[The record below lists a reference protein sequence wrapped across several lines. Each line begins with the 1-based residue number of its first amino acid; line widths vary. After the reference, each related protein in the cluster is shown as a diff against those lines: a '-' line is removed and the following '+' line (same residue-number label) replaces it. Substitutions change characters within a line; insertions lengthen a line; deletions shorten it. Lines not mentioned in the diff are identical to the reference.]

1 MAYPELVSTSVT
13 VVNSSANLVASS
25 RQPPESPSQPGTAPT
40 ETQTDLGCLDVIR
53 KTLSNKGFSKQ
64 AIDIICASWTA
75 GTEKQYK
82 GVWDKWSGWCHKRQ
96 IDLLQASVIQVVEFL
111 TDCYHEGKGYST
123 INTYRSA
130 LSTTLCSM
138 NDDRDSLGSH
148 PLIARLLKGVYILR
162 PPTPRYSSTW
172 DVSKVTDY
180 LKTLAP
186 LRELSLKLLTLKTVM
201 LCALASAQRQQ
212 TLSALDLNF
221 RKESRDSIS
230 FVVTDRLK
238 TSRPGKSIEI
248 TFSSSGCASI
258 CPFAALKEY
267 ISRSETL
274 RSRSGQFVSK
284 LFLSFIRPYNPVS
297 PRTIARWIMSVLQS
311 AGIDT
316 SKFKAHSVRG
326 AATSHAY
333 VTGTPVADI
342 LKMADWSSE
351 HVFRRHYL
359 RDVLE

>member
-1 MAYPELVSTSVT
+1 
-13 VVNSSANLVASS
+13 
-25 RQPPESPSQPGTAPT
+25 
-40 ETQTDLGCLDVIR
+40 
-53 KTLSNKGFSKQ
+53 
-64 AIDIICASWTA
+64 
-75 GTEKQYK
+75 
-82 GVWDKWSGWCHKRQ
+82 
-96 IDLLQASVIQVVEFL
+96 
-111 TDCYHEGKGYST
+111 
-123 INTYRSA
+123 
-130 LSTTLCSM
+130 
-138 NDDRDSLGSH
+138 
-148 PLIARLLKGVYILR
+148 
-162 PPTPRYSSTW
+162 
-172 DVSKVTDY
+172 
-180 LKTLAP
+180 
-186 LRELSLKLLTLKTVM
+186 M

-221 RKESRDSIS
+221 KKESRDSIS

-238 TSRPGKSIEI
+238 TSRPGKSAEI

-267 ISRSETL
+267 ICRSETL

-316 SKFKAHSVRG
+316 SKVKAHSVRG

-351 HVFRRHYL
+351 HVFGRHYL

>member
-1 MAYPELVSTSVT
+1 M
-13 VVNSSANLVASS
+13 
-25 RQPPESPSQPGTAPT
+25 
-40 ETQTDLGCLDVIR
+40 
-53 KTLSNKGFSKQ
+53 
-64 AIDIICASWTA
+64 
-75 GTEKQYK
+75 
-82 GVWDKWSGWCHKRQ
+82 
-96 IDLLQASVIQVVEFL
+96 
-111 TDCYHEGKGYST
+111 
-123 INTYRSA
+123 
-130 LSTTLCSM
+130 
-138 NDDRDSLGSH
+138 
-148 PLIARLLKGVYILR
+148 
-162 PPTPRYSSTW
+162 
-172 DVSKVTDY
+172 TDY

-186 LRELSLKLLTLKTVM
+186 LRELSLKSLTLKTVM

-212 TLSALDLNF
+212 TLSALDLSF

-230 FVVTDRLK
+230 FVVTDQLK
-238 TSRPGKSIEI
+238 TSKPGKSTEI

-274 RSRSGQFVSK
+274 GSRSGQFVSK
-284 LFLSFIRPYNPVS
+284 LFLPFIRPYNPVS

-311 AGIDT
+311 AGIHT
-316 SKFKAHSVRG
+316 SKFKANSVRG

>member
-1 MAYPELVSTSVT
+1 M
-13 VVNSSANLVASS
+13 
-25 RQPPESPSQPGTAPT
+25 
-40 ETQTDLGCLDVIR
+40 DVIR

-64 AIDIICASWTA
+64 AVDIICASWTA

-123 INTYRSA
+123 INTYHSA

-238 TSRPGKSIEI
+238 TSRPGKSTEI

-274 RSRSGQFVSK
+274 RFRSGHFVSK

-311 AGIDT
+311 AGTDT
-316 SKFKAHSVRG
+316 SKFKAHSVRE

-351 HVFRRHYL
+351 HFLRKHYL
-359 RDVLE
+359 TLFATD